1 MTQLTNFTYEELTV
15 GQTASYT
22 KTVTER
28 DIQLFAVVSGDIN
41 PVHLDSEYAASTP
54 FNGPIAHGMLTGA
67 VVSAAIALQLPGPG
81 TIYLEQNLR
90 FRLPVR
96 PGDALTVKLEVTE
109 RKDKRQQVTL
119 DCKVF
124 NQNEK
129 VVASGL
135 AKVMAP
141 TQKLAIPAP
150 SLPTVTLS

>member
-54 FNGPIAHGMLTGA
+54 FIGPIAHGMLTGA

-141 TQKLAIPAP
+141 TQKLAIPAS